1 MVKYGICQKENK
13 VMRKI
18 TITLEESLIEA
29 LRDTAM
35 KTGLKKTQI
44 IRDALNAHLSNLQ
57 KEKRR
62 KEWLKSNRSAIEAY
76 NRHIETNGLFG
87 EEYRTF

>member
-1 MVKYGICQKENK
+1 M
-13 VMRKI
+13 MRKI

-29 LRDTAM
+29 ISETART
-35 KTGLKKTQI
+35 TGLKKTQI

-57 KEKRR
+57 RDKRR
-62 KEWLKSNRSAIEAY
+62 KEWLKENRSAIKAY

>member
-1 MVKYGICQKENK
+1 M
-13 VMRKI
+13 MRI
-18 TITLEESLIEA
+18 TTITLEASSTNTHCE
-29 LRDTAM
+29 TAS
-35 KTGLKKTQI
+35 I
-44 IRDALNAHLSNLQ
+44 SHLSDTQ

-62 KEWLKSNRSAIEAY
+62 KEWLKSDQSAIEAY